1 MGGQMMGGPGVEP
14 DSPLTPTP
22 QLDKAI
28 KDAAATNDKKVLAA
42 ALASRGYARMTD
54 DAAGARVKYR
64 KALEDFREALKNDPT
79 NAKAKDNKVLIEG
92 IYHSM
97 GRPVPG
103 EPGSP
108 PQPKQ

>member
-1 MGGQMMGGPGVEP
+1 MGAPFAGGGDP
-14 DSPLTPTP
+14 SAPLTPTP
-22 QLDKAI
+22 GLDKAI
-28 KDAAATNDKKVLAA
+28 DAAVAKGDKKALAA

-64 KALEDFREALKNDPT
+64 KALDDFREALKNDPT
-79 NAKAKDNKVLIEG
+79 NAKAKDNKALIEN

-103 EPGSP
+103 EPGAP
-108 PQPKQ
+108 PGP